1 MTHFRGVPYDLTA
14 RLKLFFF
21 LIAWYI
27 LDFLWKRWRLQIK
40 WRIEIVRKL
49 RQEIRTAI
57 R

>member
-14 RLKLFFF
+14 RLKLFF

-49 RQEIRTAI
+49 RQEIQTAI